1 MDYLRPC
8 FLEGPVRE
16 DANGNVKAT
25 IKVAKDCSTLAKAR
39 TPDTNK
45 NFFKKINPFAP
56 NSQKES
62 PAKQEEFYYP
72 AEASDI
78 DEEDDSDI
86 EGGLRGGS
94 AGQY

>member
-1 MDYLRPC
+1 M
-8 FLEGPVRE
+8 
-16 DANGNVKAT
+16 
-25 IKVAKDCSTLAKAR
+25 KAR

-72 AEASDI
+72 AEASEI

-86 EGGLRGGS
+86 EGGLRGGP